1 MAASNADPEVS
12 FMPELT
18 NSNLSNEQLGKL
30 QSAFENQTADVIR
43 GQYAEASEPILAA
56 ASSKKGKSKAASKTK
71 AKAKPKP
78 KARPKAKSKSQ
89 IV

>member
-18 NSNLSNEQLGKL
+18 NSILSNEQLSKL
-30 QSAFENQTADVIR
+30 QSAFENQSADVIR

-56 ASSKKGKSKAASKTK
+56 ASSKKPKAKAKSKP
-71 AKAKPKP
+71 KAKPKP